1 MIYDHR
7 TYTCRP
13 GTIKRHMKLYE
24 ESGWAV
30 QSKHLGY
37 PAVYGAVETGDV
49 NSYVHIWV
57 YASAADRAEKRAAL
71 AADAEWQAYLKLSAE
86 AGYLVSQVNKI
97 LTPAPFF
104 DPKVRPDYEALS

>member
-13 GTIKRHMKLYE
+13 GTIKRHMKLYQDF
-24 ESGWAV
+24 GWAI

-37 PAVYGAVETGDV
+37 PAVYGATETGDV

-57 YASAADRAEKRAAL
+57 YHDAADRAAKRAAL
-71 AADAEWQAYLKLSAE
+71 AADPEWQEYLKKSAD
-86 AGYLVSQVNKI
+86 AGYLISQVNQI
-97 LTPAPFF
+97 LTPAAFF
-104 DPKVRPDYEALS
+104 DPPHTPE